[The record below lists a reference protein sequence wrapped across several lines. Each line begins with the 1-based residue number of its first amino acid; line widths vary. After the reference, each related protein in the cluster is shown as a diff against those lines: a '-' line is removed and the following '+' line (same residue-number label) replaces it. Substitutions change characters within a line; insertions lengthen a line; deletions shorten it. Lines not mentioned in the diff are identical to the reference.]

1 MLLRLVEKR
10 RGKKKRNN
18 KKEESCK
25 KNNFKYI
32 LEKRCKEEIDIK
44 KTFQKYQLQ
53 KPRLILNGEAM
64 IFLGSMRKKICLPPI
79 DDGLLGANSRQ
90 PDHTFE
96 FPVLQ
101 NPGD

>member
-10 RGKKKRNN
+10 RGEKKRNN

-44 KTFQKYQLQ
+44 K
-53 KPRLILNGEAM
+53 N
-64 IFLGSMRKKICLPPI
+64 IFPKISVTK
-79 DDGLLGANSRQ
+79 A
-90 PDHTFE
+90 
-96 FPVLQ
+96 
-101 NPGD
+101 

>member
-10 RGKKKRNN
+10 RGEKKRNN

-32 LEKRCKEEIDIK
+32 LEKRKEEIDIK